1 MSIVWCMNTS
11 TKIYWAPNIC
21 KKRICRSNIYYH
33 TKVMLVFNMYF
44 VITVNKLKYGERGSL
59 DAQYS
64 WRSSVALPF
73 GFFRFFRVIM
83 LNLLCC
89 KFYCLD
95 LLLYITN
102 YLLIRSYC
110 LYLGCYIGA
119 PRIWVPWYCSPNAA
133 NKSSLH
139 INKQQ
144 SLLLHTF
151 ILWKCIMFK
160 YNNKCTQHC

>member
-1 MSIVWCMNTS
+1 MYEHFYKVLLSFE
-11 TKIYWAPNIC
+11 YLQ
-21 KKRICRSNIYYH
+21 KRICRSNIYYH
-33 TKVMLVFNMYF
+33 TIVMLVFNMYF
-44 VITVNKLKYGERGSL
+44 VITVSKLKYGERGSL

-64 WRSSVALPF
+64 WRSSVGPTF
-73 GFFRFFRVIM
+73 CFFSLFCVIL

-102 YLLIRSYC
+102 YLFNRSYC

-119 PRIWVPWYCSPNAA
+119 PRIWVPWYSCPNAA

-160 YNNKCTQHC
+160 YNNNKCTQHC